1 MRRFFVAAFALMLI
15 FALALGVSAESG
27 ATRMNYYATVAS
39 DGSCEVTVTT
49 TLRLEEKTDTLSF
62 PVPLDAADVA
72 LNGDRVRT
80 QKVGQAR
87 LIDLSS
93 LVKGLVGEFTFTVNY
108 ELADLIQEDENKQMV
123 LTLPMLSGF
132 SHSVELMEFSV
143 TLPGNIQ
150 GKPAFSSG
158 YHASSIEQSLDS
170 EVDGAVIS
178 GKSLKS
184 MKDQETLTMTLSVDE
199 KMFPH
204 APVEIS
210 NAVFDDVAMGICAA
224 LALIYWLLFLRAA
237 PVRRQ
242 TGPLPPDG
250 FSAGE
255 IGSLVTLQGADL
267 HLMIFSWAQLG
278 YVLIQLDR
286 NSRVLVHKRMEMG
299 NERSPFEQ
307 RLFKNLFARSY
318 TVDTT
323 SYRYAVLCKKA
334 RHLSPEG
341 RNLISKKSGNPLLF
355 RGLGAGV
362 ALFGGIAIGIAMGA
376 GAIAQWFW
384 VVVLA
389 AASLVSGWY
398 IQQWAE
404 GLLLQNKRPLWLG
417 LALSV
422 VWILMGIFA
431 GQVWVGILM
440 TASQLM
446 VGLMASF
453 GGRRTPQGRQLQAQ
467 TLGFRHYLKTIPAEQ
482 LDHIV
487 EQEPDHFH
495 NMAPVAL
502 ALGVDR
508 AFAKRFGSEKID
520 PCPYLT
526 TGMDGHRTAGEWS
539 ELYRKALD
547 AMSDRSRRLP
557 LEKLIRIIE
566 SIRQP

>member
-1 MRRFFVAAFALMLI
+1 MRRFFGIALVLMLI

-49 TLRLEEKTDTLSF
+49 TLRLEQRTDSLSF
-62 PVPLDAADVA
+62 PVPLEARDVA
-72 LNGDRVRT
+72 VNGDRVRT

-87 LIDLSS
+87 HIDLGS
-93 LVKGLVGEFTFTVNY
+93 LVKDLVGEFTFTVNY
-108 ELADLIQEDENKQMV
+108 ELDDVIAEDENKQMV

-132 SHSVELMEFSV
+132 SYSVELLEFSV
-143 TLPGNIQ
+143 TLPGNIK

-158 YHASSIEQSLDS
+158 YHASSIEQLLDANT
-170 EVDGAVIS
+170 DGAVIS

-184 MKDQETLTMTLSVDE
+184 MKDQETLTMTLPVDE
-199 KMFPH
+199 KMFPN

-210 NAVFDDVAMGICAA
+210 NAVFDDIAMAVCAG

-242 TGPLPPDG
+242 TGPMPPDG

-267 HLMIFSWAQLG
+267 HLMVFSWAQLG

-286 NSRVLVHKRMEMG
+286 NSRVLIHKRMEMG
-299 NERSPFEQ
+299 NERSAFEQ
-307 RLFKNLFARSY
+307 RLFKNLFARSA

-323 SYRYAVLCKKA
+323 SYRYAVLCKKTRVLSTDA
-334 RHLSPEG
+334 RSL
-341 RNLISKKSGNPLLF
+341 LSKKSGNPLLF
-355 RGLGAGV
+355 RGLGAGI

-417 LALSV
+417 LALSA

-453 GGRRTPQGRQLQAQ
+453 GGRRTPQGRQLMAK

-482 LDHIV
+482 LDHIL
-487 EQEPDHFH
+487 EQEPEYFH

-508 AFAKRFGSEKID
+508 AFAKRFGSDKID

-539 ELYRKALD
+539 ELFRKALD